1 MIIPIV
7 VSKTKKEEMSPL
19 GGVLGLVF
27 LIILSLDR
35 KVEVNLGLQDKVSD
49 LMSAVTLSSDDGAP
63 MVLVILVG

>member
-19 GGVLGLVF
+19 GGFLGLVF